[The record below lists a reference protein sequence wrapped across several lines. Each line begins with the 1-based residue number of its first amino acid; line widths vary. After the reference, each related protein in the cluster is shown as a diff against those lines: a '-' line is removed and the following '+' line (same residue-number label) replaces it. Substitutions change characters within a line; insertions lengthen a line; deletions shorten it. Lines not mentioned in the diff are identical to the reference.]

1 MPNPWAHHCGIT
13 CGFHRPLYPL
23 AEGSCLWLGDA
34 RCSQAREPLF
44 GIGDMIRSGARNPS
58 PYRDA
63 GDLRHAESAG
73 PAYGPMRGEAERY
86 RWGRRIRLVQRC
98 LSSPLALKNQ
108 APPAIHRTS
117 GCFLTIQVAPM
128 SAISGK
134 RFVSN
139 ASVRRPLWNIG
150 TKTSLLW
157 SQRGSCGLR
166 EQDSGTSL
174 SPCRGQLSRK
184 A

>member
-1 MPNPWAHHCGIT
+1 MFAGQGAIVWDRRHDSEWGPKSIPVSGCRRLASRGVCRARLRSNAWRSRTVPLGAPNT
-13 CGFHRPLYPL
+13 F
-23 AEGSCLWLGDA
+23 GSAL
-34 RCSQAREPLF
+34 
-44 GIGDMIRSGARNPS
+44 I
-58 PYRDA
+58 
-63 GDLRHAESAG
+63 
-73 PAYGPMRGEAERY
+73 
-86 RWGRRIRLVQRC
+86 VQ
-98 LSSPLALKNQ
+98 LALKNQ

-157 SQRGSCGLR
+157 SHRGSCGLR

>member
-1 MPNPWAHHCGIT
+1 MFAGQGAIVWDRRHDSEWGPKSIPVSGC
-13 CGFHRPLYPL
+13 RRL
-23 AEGSCLWLGDA
+23 AA
-34 RCSQAREPLF
+34 RGVCRARL
-44 GIGDMIRSGARNPS
+44 RSNAWRS
-58 PYRDA
+58 RTV
-63 GDLRHAESAG
+63 
-73 PAYGPMRGEAERY
+73 

-174 SPCRGQLSRK
+174 SPCRGQLSRR